1 MKRRPIPAAG
11 IVGEAA
17 LREAAATEFGQ
28 VRDLLQ
34 AALRRNYGLGENDW
48 VCIQALYP
56 DRVVV
61 QRDGKNYEF
70 AYTIDDANAVTL
82 GTAQE
87 VVMTTTPVDTTV
99 REAAA
104 TEQRAV
110 NALVMAA
117 IRKVKPDVWDLIAM
131 YPDRVV
137 IADNDRRQYAYPYTI
152 DDNNQVTLGTPYEV
166 VSQHVPASSA
176 VPVREAK
183 NNDPPESGKA
193 AGDLQGAVFIEALQA
208 PEGQKPSRYLV
219 RVIKAGTSL
228 NNVTYPRDVLR
239 EATPLFNGARVFVKS
254 DAEHIK
260 GGGKDVRQLVGRL
273 SDAKFVEA
281 GVGEIQA
288 VLDVFESA
296 EVAPMLREAVERGMT
311 DLFGLSIDAS
321 GKSKQ
326 TGKFREA
333 TKLTK
338 VASVDLIIEPGAG
351 GQLIRFVEAHHEE
364 DTMLRSQMIK
374 EIGARDAKRA
384 EGLANAS
391 DDDVL
396 VAYREA
402 VGTPA
407 SGDRSTGGI
416 TQEQLIE
423 HTRMIEARA
432 DARVA
437 IAESKLPLPTQMR
450 LNEHF
455 REAASFTAADVEA
468 AIKSEREYLGKI
480 VDGAKVT
487 GLGQFIEAGDGRAE
501 KMAAML
507 DDFFDPT
514 KRAMSFRECY
524 VELTGDRQV
533 TGLMQNVDVD
543 RLREAAGGDKFREAV
558 SAATF
563 SNILGDSITRAMIRE
578 YGALESYKDWQWMC
592 DIVPVTDFRTQ
603 ERTRLGGYG
612 NLPAVAE
619 NGAYA
624 ALTSPGDE
632 AASYAVTKRGG
643 TETISMETIANDDV
657 GLLRR
662 IPRALATAAGRTLYE
677 FVYAFLDSNAAIYD
691 TVALFHASHNNLGTA
706 ALDATSIAAARLA
719 MKKQTELTSTKRL
732 GITMRHL
739 VIPSDLE
746 EAAYNLFQRGTN
758 NDATFVQSRVP
769 TVHVVDHWTDA
780 NNWYAAADN
789 ASVPLIEMGFYG
801 SQDPELFVQ
810 DLPTQ
815 GSLFSNDQIKYK
827 IRHIYSG
834 AVRDYRGFYGA
845 IVA

>member
-1 MKRRPIPAAG
+1 MKRAAIPDEG

-17 LREAAATEFGQ
+17 LREAATTEFGQ

-34 AALRRNYGLGENDW
+34 AALKRNYGLGENDW
-48 VCIQALYP
+48 ICM
-56 DRVVV
+56 
-61 QRDGKNYEF
+61 
-70 AYTIDDANAVTL
+70 DAV
-82 GTAQE
+82 
-87 VVMTTTPVDTTV
+87 
-99 REAAA
+99 
-104 TEQRAV
+104 
-110 NALVMAA
+110 
-117 IRKVKPDVWDLIAM
+117 

-137 IADNDRRQYAYPYTI
+137 IQRNGRQYQFTYTI
-152 DDNNQVTLGTPYEV
+152 SDDNTVTLGNAQEVTMEPTPV
-166 VSQHVPASSA
+166 KTVSPI
-176 VPVREAK
+176 REAVS
-183 NNDPPESGKA
+183 NTPPESGTA
-193 AGDLQGAVFIEALQA
+193 AGDLQGAVFIEVLQA

-296 EVAPMLREAVERGMT
+296 DVAPMLREAVERGMT

-351 GQLIRFVEAHHEE
+351 GQLIRFVEAHQET
-364 DTMLRSQMIK
+364 DTMLREQMIQFI
-374 EIGARDAKRA
+374 EARDATRA
-384 EGLANAS
+384 QALANAS
-391 DDDVL
+391 DEEVL
-396 VAYREA
+396 TAYREA
-402 VGTPA
+402 VAA
-407 SGDRSTGGI
+407 SADRSSGTGDGI
-416 TQEQLIE
+416 TRDQLVE

-450 LNEHF
+450 LNERF

-468 AIKSEREYLGKI
+468 AIKGEREYLGKI

-487 GLGQFIEAGDGRAE
+487 GLGSFVEAGESRAE
-501 KMAAML
+501 KMNKML
-507 DDFFDPT
+507 DDFFDPS
-514 KRAMSFRECY
+514 KKAQSFRECY
-524 VELTGDRQV
+524 IEITGDRQV
-533 TGLMQNVDVD
+533 TGLLRNMDAD
-543 RLREAAGGDKFREAV
+543 RLREAAGERAFREAI
-558 SAATF
+558 SSTTF
-563 SNILGDSITRAMIRE
+563 GDILGDSITRAMVRE
-578 YGALESYKDWQWMC
+578 YGNLASWSDWRWLC
-592 DIVPVTDFRTQ
+592 DVVPVTDFRTQ
-603 ERTRLGGYG
+603 ERTRIGGFG

-619 NGAYA
+619 GAAYTELA
-624 ALTSPGDE
+624 APGDE
-632 AASYAVTKRGG
+632 AASYAISKRGG
-643 TETISMETIANDDV
+643 LQTVTLETIANDDV

-662 IPRALATAAGRTLYE
+662 IPRLLATAAGRTLYE

-691 TVALFHASHNNLGTA
+691 TKALFHADHANLGTA
-706 ALDATSIAAARLA
+706 ALDATSLAAARLA
-719 MKKQTELTSTKRL
+719 MFKQTELSSGKRL
-732 GITMRHL
+732 GIPLRHL
-739 VIPSDLE
+739 AIPSDLE
-746 EAAYNLFQRGTN
+746 TTAHDLFARSTNL
-758 NDATFVQSRVP
+758 DKTFVQSMDP
-769 TVHVVDHWTDA
+769 TVHVVTHWTDA
-780 NNWYAAADN
+780 NNWYATADN
-789 ASVPLIEMGFYG
+789 ADVPLIELGFYSG
-801 SQDPELFVQ
+801 QEDPELFVQ
-810 DLPTQ
+810 DQPTS
-815 GSLFSNDQIKYK
+815 GSVFSNDKITYK